1 MKFTSLLC
9 LVFSSYLL
17 VAQQS
22 PVIEYAAIS
31 SFDWSIFKGKVNPKH
46 VAEMGKNT
54 GAVTVSSISY
64 STVDISDRSSTVM
77 ITARFHPKESWT
89 RYPNLNN
96 PDQALEH
103 EKRHMDITEVYAR
116 KFRQLVSTSHF
127 TASHFQEEIG
137 RLFKE
142 IVSQQR
148 EEQTRYDQETN
159 HSINTAQ
166 QQKWNT
172 QIDRQLEALKAYSTP
187 VLTVTFT
194 H

>member
-9 LVFSSYLL
+9 LVFSSYLV

-96 PDQALEH
+96 ADQALEH

>member
-9 LVFSSYLL
+9 FVFSSYLA

-22 PVIEYAAIS
+22 PFIEYAAIGT
-31 SFDWSIFKGKVNPKH
+31 FDWSIFKGKVNPKH

-64 STVDISDRSSTVM
+64 STVDISDKSSTIM

-116 KFRQLVSTSHF
+116 KLRQRVSTTHF
-127 TASHFQEEIG
+127 TASRFQEEIG

-148 EEQTRYDQETN
+148 EEQARYDRETN

-172 QIDRQLEALKAYSTP
+172 QIDRQLEALQAYATP
-187 VLTVTFT
+187 ILTINFVR
-194 H
+194 

>member
-116 KFRQLVSTSHF
+116 KFRQLVSTSLF

>member
-1 MKFTSLLC
+1 MKFTPLLC
-9 LVFSSYLL
+9 FVFSSYLV

-64 STVDISDRSSTVM
+64 STVDISGQSSTIM

-116 KFRQLVSTSHF
+116 KFRQLVSTTHF
-127 TASHFQEEIG
+127 SASRFQEEIG

-148 EEQTRYDQETN
+148 EEQTRYDLETN

-172 QIDRQLEALKAYSTP
+172 QIDRQLEALKEYATP

>member
-9 LVFSSYLL
+9 LVFSSYLV

>member
-9 LVFSSYLL
+9 LVFSSYLV

-172 QIDRQLEALKAYSTP
+172 QIDRQLEALKAYATP

-194 H
+194 Q